1 MTGFLIVLLLFLLA
15 FLGMAAGVIMGRRSL
30 RGGCGGS
37 RQKSDCRETACH
49 CSGAGS
55 KSEH

>member
-37 RQKSDCRETACH
+37 RQTNNCRENTCH
-49 CSGAGS
+49 CSSAGS
-55 KSEH
+55 KNEH